1 MHGKIQKNVSYCMEL
16 KVITTK
22 NLLMEQCFLDMQVC
36 FQTAV
41 LRLRVQKS
49 QKNVNTLLV
58 HLMDVYVSLYERNGI
73 STSLSFIL
81 ERI

>member
-1 MHGKIQKNVSYCMEL
+1 MEL
-16 KVITTK
+16 KVITTN
-22 NLLMEQCFLDMQVC
+22 NLQMEQHFLDLLVC

-41 LRLRVQKS
+41 LCLHVQKS

-58 HLMDVYVSLYERNGI
+58 HLMDVYFSLYERNGI

>member
-1 MHGKIQKNVSYCMEL
+1 MHGKIQKKISYCMEL

-22 NLLMEQCFLDMQVC
+22 NLQMEQCFLDTQVC

-41 LRLRVQKS
+41 LRLQVQKS
-49 QKNVNTLLV
+49 QKNVNTQLV
-58 HLMDVYVSLYERNGI
+58 HLMDVYFSLNERNGV